1 MARSNINKKEKEVL
15 KLIFDAL
22 DVDKD
27 GEIEL
32 EEFVLQL
39 GEKFEIWVKIADM
52 EKIMKQIDLDYDG
65 KV

>member
-27 GEIEL
+27 GAIEL
-32 EEFVLQL
+32 EEFVL
-39 GEKFEIWVKIADM
+39 
-52 EKIMKQIDLDYDG
+52 
-65 KV
+65 